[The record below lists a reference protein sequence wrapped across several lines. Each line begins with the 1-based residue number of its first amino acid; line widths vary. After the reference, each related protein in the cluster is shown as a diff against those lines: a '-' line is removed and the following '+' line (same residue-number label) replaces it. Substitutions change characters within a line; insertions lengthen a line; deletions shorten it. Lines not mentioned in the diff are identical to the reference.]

1 MKIEDIR
8 RYIEMNIKDV
18 TDVTASR
25 IYEVMTGFT
34 ASTKEDD
41 GSIRLITDEAVA
53 NLLTLFNRPVG
64 IGEHTDFMVEINK
77 WVEQGSAAVDKIQF
91 LANVFGQGEDSTVV
105 PNTTPDVPQERVET
119 SVEGGL

>member
-18 TDVTASR
+18 NDITASR

-41 GSIRLITDEAVA
+41 GTIRLIT
-53 NLLTLFNRPVG
+53 
-64 IGEHTDFMVEINK
+64 
-77 WVEQGSAAVDKIQF
+77 
-91 LANVFGQGEDSTVV
+91 
-105 PNTTPDVPQERVET
+105 
-119 SVEGGL
+119 

>member
-1 MKIEDIR
+1 MPKKKTKKMKIEDIR

-41 GSIRLITDEAVA
+41 GSIRLIT
-53 NLLTLFNRPVG
+53 
-64 IGEHTDFMVEINK
+64 
-77 WVEQGSAAVDKIQF
+77 
-91 LANVFGQGEDSTVV
+91 
-105 PNTTPDVPQERVET
+105 
-119 SVEGGL
+119 